1 MNKSISESERLEYD
15 KLFQEV
21 EYARDIQNKQKSL
34 GLNDYNIFTSLL
46 KANDEVRLHSRFIYS
61 LLNPEGNHYQGTLFL
76 ESFIKEIGLGEFGI
90 DIHNASVYVEYGNID
105 LYITDDEKHII
116 IENKIWAKDQ
126 KYQIIRYINA
136 LVDDHNDGV
145 TATDTDVSHIDQ
157 DYIRVV
163 YLTARTDKHV
173 PEGHQESGG
182 YITAD
187 KKCRE
192 EKLKNYRVRYH
203 RITYEKEIMSWL
215 DVTQHEV
222 SNLSNLNLAIDQY
235 REVIQRLHGKYKGKV
250 MTFENYLFD
259 SGDDKIGTIRLALSL
274 EKELANIKGRT
285 LYELFKRLCEFEI
298 AGTKGEL
305 YSDDKKNNEFGES
318 LCKQWVRRKKNGP
331 RDFGVKWN
339 LDGDMFVAVHAGIS
353 HLHVGINC
361 KLDGDCTDRKLFDK
375 PLKDRN
381 WSNPFSS
388 YDLGKYEGI
397 DMEIRLGRRDK
408 DIVSALEALSQCI
421 KPS

>member
-1 MNKSISESERLEYD
+1 MNKSISESECLECD

-21 EYARDIQNKQKSL
+21 EYAREIQNKQKSR

-76 ESFIKEIGLGEFGI
+76 ESFIKEIGLGDFGI

-126 KYQIIRYINA
+126 KYQIIRYINE

-163 YLTARTDKHV
+163 YLTARTDKFE
-173 PEGHQESGG
+173 PEGHRVDGD

-187 KKCRE
+187 EKCRE

-215 DVTQHEV
+215 DATQHEV

-274 EKELANIKGRT
+274 EKELANIKGRA
-285 LYELFKRLCEFEI
+285 LYEFFKRLGGFEI
-298 AGTKGEL
+298 AGKKGEF
-305 YSDDKKNNEFGES
+305 YSKDKKNEFGGA
-318 LCKQWVRRKKNGP
+318 LCKLWVRRKKNGP
-331 RDFGVKWN
+331 RDFGVKWV
-339 LDGDMFVAVHAGIS
+339 LGGDMFVAVHAGIS

-361 KLDGDCTDRKLFDK
+361 KLGGDCADRKLFGK
-375 PLKDRN
+375 PLEDRN
-381 WSNPFSS
+381 WSPPFSS

-397 DMEIRLGRRDK
+397 DMEICLGRRDK
-408 DIVSALEALSQCI
+408 DIVSALEALSQGI
-421 KPS
+421 KLS